1 MRRADPY
8 QERARALAREA
19 GLDPDARIERPG
31 QRSMPVWCTF
41 RDAARKEQLAREA
54 AETAASIAAVTTQ
67 APEFKNAPLKV
78 FGEHDAATIAQMKNC
93 MALGNVV
100 GGVICADGHLGYAQ
114 PVGGV
119 IAYEKQI
126 SISGVGFDI
135 GCGNMA
141 VRLDTPYAAIADRIG
156 PIIRDV
162 ARTISF
168 GVGRSNEERVE
179 HMLFDD
185 ADAWRESDMDA
196 YRQKAVNQLGT
207 VGSGNH
213 YVDLMHDEE
222 GFVWIGVHFGSRGL
236 GHTSATRYL
245 KAAGGKDG
253 MNVPPA
259 VIDEDSELGRR
270 YIAAMQLAGRYS
282 YAGRE
287 WVIERVRKI
296 IGGAVTDMVHNHHN
310 YAWRET
316 HNGRDLWVVRK
327 GATPAFPGQRG
338 FVGGSMGDDAVI
350 IEGVDSPQ
358 ARASLYST
366 VHGAGRLFGRKEAKR
381 RFTRAEMDHWLQ
393 KRGVT
398 LIGADLDESPMA
410 YRRLPEV
417 LAQHAGTIKVL
428 HTLKPFAVVM
438 AGENE
443 FDPFKD

>member
-1 MRRADPY
+1 MRRPDPH
-8 QERARALAREA
+8 EARARELALAA

-31 QRSMPVWCTF
+31 QRSMPTWCTF
-41 RDAARKEQLAREA
+41 RDAARAEHVAR
-54 AETAASIAAVTTQ
+54 ETAAAAAEIAAVAPQ
-67 APEFKNAPLKV
+67 AARFQNSPLTI
-78 FGEHDAATIAQMKNC
+78 FGRHEEATVAQMRNC
-93 MALGNVV
+93 MGVGNVV
-100 GGVICADGHLGYAQ
+100 AGVICADGHLGYAQ

-141 VRLDTPYAAIADRIG
+141 VRLDTPYAAIADKVG
-156 PIIRDV
+156 AIIKDV
-162 ARTISF
+162 ARAISF

-179 HMLFDD
+179 HQLFDD
-185 ADAWRESDMDA
+185 GEAWKESDMEA
-196 YRQKAVNQLGT
+196 YRPKAVAQLGT

-213 YVDLMHDEE
+213 YVDLMRDQA
-222 GFVWIGVHFGSRGL
+222 GLVWVGVHFGSRGL

-253 MNVPPA
+253 MHVPPA

-270 YIAAMQLAGRYS
+270 YIAAMELAGRYS

-296 IGGAVTDMVHNHHN
+296 LGGAVTDMVHNHHN

-316 HNGRDLWVVRK
+316 HDGRDLWVVRK

-366 VHGAGRLFGRKEAKR
+366 VHGAGRLFGRREAKR
-381 RFTRAEMDHWLQ
+381 RFSRAEMDAWLQ
-393 KRGVT
+393 QRGVS
-398 LIGADLDESPMA
+398 LVGADLDESPMA

-417 LAQHAGTIKVL
+417 IAQHAGTIRVL
-428 HTLKPFAVVM
+428 HTLRPFAVAM
-438 AGENE
+438 AGAGE